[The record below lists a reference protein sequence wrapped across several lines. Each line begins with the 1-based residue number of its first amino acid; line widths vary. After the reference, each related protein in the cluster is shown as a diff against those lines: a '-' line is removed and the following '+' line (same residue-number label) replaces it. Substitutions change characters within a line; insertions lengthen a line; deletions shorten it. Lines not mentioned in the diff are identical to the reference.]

1 MGFLTKLKRFGH
13 ITSMLASLKARGSLF
28 RWFAYP
34 TPPPN
39 PDLRS
44 EKEKMLAGDL
54 YNCMDPELVQLR
66 EECRATLEEL
76 NHKSSI
82 TRLNERQAI
91 LRRLFGADYNVYVEP
106 PFYCDYGKNTKIG
119 KGCYFNF
126 NVTILD
132 VAEVKIGDNVLIAPN
147 AAIYTATHPVDVV
160 ERTSG
165 KEYALPITIGNNCWL
180 GGSCVICPGV
190 TLGDNVVVA
199 AGAVVTKDVPSDC
212 VVAGG
217 PARIIKRLKP
227 KKYVLGQGFVN

>member
-1 MGFLTKLKRFGH
+1 MVTSLLCAMLSRICASTSLGRF
-13 ITSMLASLKARGSLF
+13 
-28 RWFAYP
+28 FAYP
-34 TPPPN
+34 VPPPS
-39 PDLRS
+39 PDFRS

-54 YNCMDPELVQLR
+54 YDCNDPELVKLR

-76 NHKSSI
+76 NNKSSI
-82 TRLNERQAI
+82 KRLDERRKI
-91 LRRLFGADYNVYVEP
+91 LTRLFGQDYGVYVEP
-106 PFYCDYGKNTKIG
+106 PFFSDYGKNTKIG

-147 AAIYTATHPVDVV
+147 AAIYTATHPVDVI

-212 VVAGG
+212 VVAGS

-227 KKYVLGQGFVN
+227 RQYVPGKGFVD